1 MLLHQPMVAVQV
13 QQAFL
18 GTPEILMIL
27 AVVVIMFGATKLPQ
41 LGKGLG
47 EAIGNFKKAQRDAER
62 EKKFAEARDQQAAL
76 LAQAKAALAAEQ
88 DRALVRHGH
97 GFDGMPEP
105 VQHCLG
111 ILRCMHPA
119 SFRTLGRGERAKLQ
133 RVLGVAPALAIGD
146 GRRLGSLPRPG

>member
-62 EKKFAEARDQQAAL
+62 DIARSNEIDATPQPDRLEKD
-76 LAQAKAALAAEQ
+76 
-88 DRALVRHGH
+88 
-97 GFDGMPEP
+97 
-105 VQHCLG
+105 
-111 ILRCMHPA
+111 A
-119 SFRTLGRGERAKLQ
+119 S
-133 RVLGVAPALAIGD
+133 
-146 GRRLGSLPRPG
+146 PRS